1 MIPNPES
8 EAESEGEDTGEV
20 ESSDPDTPTPQP
32 RGRQMFVLDRNAAE
46 HLGCTGFVTD
56 QFGKTVPVVKKENEV
71 DDGQT
76 LPDNDPPQTD
86 SNRSS
91 SREGYRTKMRTTGT
105 RDRSGSNGSAYPR
118 ARVEQALN
126 AQNENARVE
135 RQRHSVRGPDG
146 RFVRKSTSEGDM

>member
-1 MIPNPES
+1 M
-8 EAESEGEDTGEV
+8 
-20 ESSDPDTPTPQP
+20 ESSDPETPTPKP
-32 RGRQMFVLDRNAAE
+32 RGQQMFVLDQNAAE

-56 QFGKTVPVVKKENEV
+56 PSGKTVPVVKRENEA
-71 DDGQT
+71 DDEQT
-76 LPDNDPPQTD
+76 QTDNDRPQTD

-126 AQNENARVE
+126 AQNENSRVE
-135 RQRHSVRGPDG
+135 RQRHSARGPNG
-146 RFVRKSTSEGDM
+146 RFVRRSISEGDK